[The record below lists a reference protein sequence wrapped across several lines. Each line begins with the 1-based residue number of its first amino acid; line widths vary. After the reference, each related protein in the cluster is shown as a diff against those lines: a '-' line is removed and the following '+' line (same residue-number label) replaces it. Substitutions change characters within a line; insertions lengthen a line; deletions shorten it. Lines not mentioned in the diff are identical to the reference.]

1 MENEKLDRQG
11 IMKVL
16 PHRDAML
23 LLDTAELLPDG
34 TAKGSY
40 RVRGDE
46 WFLQGH
52 FPGNPV
58 VPGVVQCEI
67 IAQASCMLM
76 KDAMAGATPYYAG
89 INNVRFRRPV
99 RPGETLEVHSELV
112 RSKMNLYVV
121 KAEATV
127 EGQVCASGEFI
138 FMIAK
143 A

>member
-1 MENEKLDRQG
+1 MAAEYLDREG

-23 LLDTAELLPDG
+23 LLDDAVLNEDG
-34 TAKGSY
+34 TAGGSY
-40 RVRGDE
+40 HVRGDE

-58 VPGVVQCEI
+58 VPGVIQCEI

-76 KDAMAGATPYYAG
+76 KDAIPGAIPYYAG
-89 INNVRFRRPV
+89 INSVRFRRPV
-99 RPGETLEVHSELV
+99 RPGDTLRVHSELI

-121 KAEATV
+121 KAEAKV
-127 EGQVCASGEFI
+127 DDQLCCSGEFI
-138 FMIAK
+138 FMLGR
-143 A
+143 

>member
-1 MENEKLDRQG
+1 MEHVKLDRQG
-11 IMKVL
+11 IMGVL

-23 LLDTAELLPDG
+23 LLDSAELLPDG
-34 TAKGSY
+34 TARGSY
-40 RVRGDE
+40 HVRGDE

-76 KDAMAGATPYYAG
+76 KDAMVDATPYYAG
-89 INNVRFRRPV
+89 INNVRFRRQV
-99 RPGETLEVHSELV
+99 RPGDTIEVHSRLA

-121 KAEATV
+121 QAEATV
-127 EGQVCASGEFI
+127 KGQVCASGEFI
-138 FMIAK
+138 FMIAR